1 MIGGT
6 MGGNVTI
13 KELIK
18 DLNLENFTPD
28 IDTESIILKHP
39 DINRPALQLAG
50 FFDHFDSERVQII
63 GNVENA
69 FIQTLNDE
77 KEKGNL

>member
-6 MGGNVTI
+6 MGENVTI

-28 IDTESIILKHP
+28 IDTESIILKQST
-39 DINRPALQLAG
+39 DNR
-50 FFDHFDSERVQII
+50 
-63 GNVENA
+63 
-69 FIQTLNDE
+69 
-77 KEKGNL
+77 